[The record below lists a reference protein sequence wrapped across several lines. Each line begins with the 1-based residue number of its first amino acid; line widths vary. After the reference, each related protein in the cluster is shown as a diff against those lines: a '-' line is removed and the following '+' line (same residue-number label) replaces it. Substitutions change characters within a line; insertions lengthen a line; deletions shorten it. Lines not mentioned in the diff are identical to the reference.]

1 MSIKKGKLSVSIVYD
16 DNTKVKI
23 LINSSDLSHSV
34 ETLLDLLSNKYLSS
48 KAHYSISEIDNSS
61 KKEKQ
66 HETEKRPFYE
76 NLEIKKTGISNSPS
90 SPQEESVFQDSALPL
105 ENENERTRVNDI
117 LVLFRSLPPGWFS
130 SKEIQKLFNE
140 RFGESLKLSEISIY
154 LSRLTSRGLLQRV
167 KAGRY
172 FKYKLREIVTVK

>member
-23 LINSSDLSHSV
+23 LINSSDLSHSM
-34 ETLLDLLSNKYLSS
+34 ETLFDLLNNKNLSS
-48 KAHYSISEIDNSS
+48 KTHYSISEIDSSS
-61 KKEKQ
+61 KEEKQ
-66 HETEKRPFYE
+66 HETRKRPFYE
-76 NLEIKKTGISNSPS
+76 NLEIKKSGINNSS
-90 SPQEESVFQDSALPL
+90 SSSQEESVFQDSSLPL

-117 LVLFRSLPPGWFS
+117 LVLFHSLPPGWFS
-130 SKEIQKLFNE
+130 SKEVQKLFNE
-140 RFGESLKLSEISIY
+140 RFGENLKLSEISIY